1 MKEHAIETAQVVA
14 SFAHDLRS
22 PLNAVIG
29 FSRLMLKGI
38 DGPLS
43 DVQEA
48 DLQAIHENGKAM
60 LSMVDSIIDLSK
72 AEAGWLKTARSSVYV
87 QPLLEKVVSLAMPL
101 AKERQVT
108 LTYTP
113 GDGLEPITVDPSQL
127 QKAVAGLMAAIMP
140 LIGMGT
146 IAVATE
152 TTPER
157 ILVHL
162 TGSSPTGLGPHVV
175 HSLEAFRTAGASA
188 DHRVDRTALQ
198 FIVSSR
204 LLALNGC
211 TLDVQHNSE
220 TEIRVSLCL
229 PLAVL

>member
-1 MKEHAIETAQVVA
+1 MKEHTVKTAQVVA

-43 DVQEA
+43 DVQA
-48 DLQAIHENGKAM
+48 SDLQAIHENGKAM
-60 LSMVDSIIDLSK
+60 LSMVDTIIDLSK
-72 AEAGWLKTARSSVYV
+72 VEAGWLKSAQSSVYV
-87 QPLLEKVVSLAMPL
+87 QPLLEKVVLLATPL
-101 AKERQVT
+101 AREQQVT
-108 LTYTP
+108 LTYAA
-113 GDGLEPITVDPSQL
+113 GDGAESVMADPSQL
-127 QKAVAGLMAAIMP
+127 QKAVLGLIAAIVP

-146 IAVATE
+146 IVVMTE
-152 TTPER
+152 TTPEHT
-157 ILVHL
+157 LVHL
-162 TGSSPTGLGPHVV
+162 AGISPTELGPDVV

-188 DHRVDRTALQ
+188 DHRVDVTALQ
-198 FIVSSR
+198 FIASSQ

-220 TEIRVSLCL
+220 TEIRVTLCF
-229 PLAVL
+229 PLAAL